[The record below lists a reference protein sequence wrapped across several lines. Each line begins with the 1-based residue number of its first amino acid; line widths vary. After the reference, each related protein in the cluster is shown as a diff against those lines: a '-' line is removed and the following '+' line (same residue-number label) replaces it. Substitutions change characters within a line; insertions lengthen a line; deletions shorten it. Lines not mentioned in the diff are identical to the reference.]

1 MHIIGFQA
9 KQDEGTLFVCFTNV
23 WMLLNYFCVINTG
36 WPVQL
41 MGDATF
47 NFCESDIGLAGFGVM
62 QAGGRLAP
70 LIYSLVPTESAEA
83 YALMWN
89 SFSKTAISLVRKF
102 SCCEKAVCS
111 TCSSINRVLQH
122 PRTASKLS
130 DEKFTRQKR
139 LAVDFATSDNS
150 QAWKSFSI
158 HQIGLIPQ
166 KCIAHLIDNQCL
178 NISCS

>member
-1 MHIIGFQA
+1 MHIISFQA

-23 WMLLNYFCVINTG
+23 WMLLNYFRVINTD

-70 LIYSLVPTESAEA
+70 LVYSLVPTESAKA

-102 SCCEKAVCS
+102 SCCEKVQSKQSMTLLNVWQLA
-111 TCSSINRVLQH
+111 RVV
-122 PRTASKLS
+122 T
-130 DEKFTRQKR
+130 
-139 LAVDFATSDNS
+139 
-150 QAWKSFSI
+150 
-158 HQIGLIPQ
+158 
-166 KCIAHLIDNQCL
+166 
-178 NISCS
+178 